1 VNLKPRGLEA
11 IHSTT
16 ALIHG
21 LLDNA
26 RYHHAKIVQ
35 EWPARLEILS
45 ALMREPL
52 THDRTYP
59 HMSRIRDAIFDFL
72 RHEVPNRWGEFCD
85 LGTDNSRVILPAKF
99 RVSA

>member
-1 VNLKPRGLEA
+1 MNLKPRGLEA

-21 LLDNA
+21 LLDNP

-35 EWPARLEILS
+35 EWPARLERLS
-45 ALMREPL
+45 ALKRERL
-52 THDRTYP
+52 THDKTYP
-59 HMSRIRDAIFDFL
+59 TCREFADAIFDFL

-99 RVSA
+99 RASA